1 MNFRK
6 DHIKETKN
14 LKMESLMLHG
24 IGFVSGDPTIK
35 FGYPFLLHSGMQ
47 VNVTEPGNV
56 KWIYMMLPL
65 TKGSLIKEIEISCHC
80 SDVLS
85 RITHLRLV
93 EQSEPFTSN
102 LVHDEI
108 IKEECFHSNFTKVHS
123 NCNVIVNK
131 SILLK
136 LCLDFVD
143 SDDTIKIGSVEVKF
157 ISDYKQVEDIEKM
170 EERNRYL
177 KQIERQKHDNRNRDK
192 TKVNYIY
199 GILRFFFPIKLKE
212 KHTL

>member
-1 MNFRK
+1 MNSRNNHMK
-6 DHIKETKN
+6 GVKS

-80 SDVLS
+80 SDLLS

-93 EQSEPFTSN
+93 EQSEPYTSN
-102 LVHDEI
+102 LVHNEI
-108 IKEECFHSNFTKVHS
+108 IEEECFHTNFSKLHS
-123 NCNVIVNK
+123 NCNVVVNK

-136 LCLDFVD
+136 LCLNFIDT
-143 SDDTIKIGSVEVKF
+143 DDTIKIGSVEVKY
-157 ISDYKQVEDIEKM
+157 IPCYKQMEDIEQI

-177 KQIERQKHDNRNRDK
+177 KQIERQNH
-192 TKVNYIY
+192 VNHK
-199 GILRFFFPIKLKE
+199 PIKTNANNISVFLRSVF
-212 KHTL
+212 